1 MNRKIIRTLIN
12 VVISVFVLMVIVL
25 LIFDQFVQFRMD
37 DRDLKRIF
45 AERHLTPYV
54 GYYSIDGRRIRYL
67 SIGQDT
73 SCTILFI
80 HGAPSSLSY
89 WRNYLMDSTLLSRS
103 RLYAVDRPGYGYS
116 GLGDPEPDIQKQA
129 QLLKPLL
136 DSLHSLHRPLVLV
149 GASYGT
155 SVACRLI
162 MDNPG
167 EVDGLVLCGPSLGPG
182 LEKTFW
188 FTPIIESPLL
198 RWFIPR
204 MFQSAN
210 TEKLA
215 HKQQLEN
222 MLPLWGNIRI
232 PVIYMQGGKD
242 ELIYTTN
249 AAFARQHLVNVP
261 YLHVVLFPG
270 KGHII
275 SITEK
280 DKVQDAI
287 LEMVH
292 MATTG
297 HIPPK

>member
-1 MNRKIIRTLIN
+1 MYRKIIRTLIN
-12 VVISVFVLMVIVL
+12 VVISVFVFMVIVL

-37 DRDLKRIF
+37 DRDLRKIF
-45 AERHLTPYV
+45 AEHHLTPNISNYA
-54 GYYSIDGRRIRYL
+54 IDDRKIRYL
-67 SIGQDT
+67 SIGTDT

-89 WRNYLMDSTLLSRS
+89 WRNYLMDSTLLSHA

-116 GLGDPEPDIQKQA
+116 GLADPEPDIQKQA
-129 QLLKPLL
+129 RILKPLV
-136 DSLHSLHRPLVLV
+136 DSLHALHRPLILV

-155 SVACRLI
+155 SVACRII

-167 EVDGLVLCGPSLGPG
+167 EVDGLVLSGPSLGPG

-188 FTPIIESPLL
+188 FTPIIESPVF

-215 HKQQLEN
+215 HYQQLQN
-222 MLPLWGNIRI
+222 MLPLWGKIRI

-242 ELIYTTN
+242 ELIYTSN
-249 AAFARQHLVNVP
+249 AAFAREHLINVP
-261 YLHVVLFPG
+261 YLRIVLFPG
-270 KGHII
+270 RGHIV

-280 DKVQDAI
+280 DKVQENI
-287 LEMVH
+287 LDMVH
-292 MATTG
+292 IVTTG
-297 HIPPK
+297 QIPAK